1 MTQIFTLITKSQEGR
16 KLLSQTINHQVS
28 RVAACLTKIYHITP
42 LAARGDVLAILTL
55 HGWYRE
61 IRKVEQYFDKEIK
74 RLTKLIKRKHNASIL
89 PLHKSA
95 YHLKVSTPISVALYR
110 LIEKFDRLAF
120 IGETCEMLGIF
131 NKKRV
136 LVKKSSVYKK
146 QINRIISQIS
156 QHKVAIAKF
165 PEKLT
170 PQQQSHLSI
179 ALIAMVMPTL
189 PEKCLRA
196 LQEVC
201 QARESVE
208 CDVTSLTGAI
218 SPTQSGE
225 E

>member
-1 MTQIFTLITKSQEGR
+1 M
-16 KLLSQTINHQVS
+16 HV
-28 RVAACLTKIYHITP
+28 P
-42 LAARGDVLAILTL
+42 
-55 HGWYRE
+55 
-61 IRKVEQYFDKEIK
+61 
-74 RLTKLIKRKHNASIL
+74 
-89 PLHKSA
+89 
-95 YHLKVSTPISVALYR
+95 
-110 LIEKFDRLAF
+110 
-120 IGETCEMLGIF
+120 
-131 NKKRV
+131 V

-156 QHKVAIAKF
+156 QYKVATAKF

-179 ALIAMVMPTL
+179 ALIATVMPTL
-189 PEKCLRA
+189 PEKCLLA
-196 LQEVC
+196 LQELC